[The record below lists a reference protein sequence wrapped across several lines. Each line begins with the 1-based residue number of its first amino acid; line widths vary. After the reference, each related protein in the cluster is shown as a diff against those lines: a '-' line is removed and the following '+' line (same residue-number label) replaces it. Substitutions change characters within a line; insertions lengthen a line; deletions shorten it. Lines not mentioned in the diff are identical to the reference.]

1 MLGVGRADVIVL
13 IILVVILLFYVKREV
28 GEVTYVTAALDGRR
42 YLCLKLPDRQEAAER
57 LAALTSIMLKLV
69 QHMVATAPEDLEV
82 QQLYRNFDP
91 DAIHEG
97 THTSGYT
104 SFSVSKGESITLC
117 IRQTDDSF
125 VDTNTVA
132 YVAIHE
138 LGHLMTTTIGHD
150 TTFWANF
157 KRLLEQAIE
166 IGLYTKVDFAAKP
179 EPYCGI
185 KITSSVV

>member
-13 IILVVILLFYVKREV
+13 VILFIILAFYVKREA

-57 LAALTSIMLKLV
+57 LATLTGIMLRLV
-69 QHMVATAPEDLEV
+69 HHMVAIAPDDLEV
-82 QQLYRNFDP
+82 QQLYQNFDP
-91 DAIHEG
+91 NAIHEG

-104 SFSVSKGESITLC
+104 SFSISKGESITLC

-150 TTFWANF
+150 ESFWANF
-157 KRLLEQAIE
+157 KRLLTEAIK
-166 IGLYTKVDFAAKP
+166 IKLYTKVDFAAKP

-185 KITSSVV
+185 KITSSII

>member
-1 MLGVGRADVIVL
+1 MLGVTSADIVVL
-13 IILVVILLFYVKREV
+13 VILIVILAFYLKKES
-28 GEVTYVTAALDGRR
+28 GEVTYVTAARDGRR

-57 LAALTSIMLKLV
+57 LAEVTGRMLRLV
-69 QHMVATAPEDLEV
+69 QHMMAIAPDDEAV
-82 QQLYRNFDP
+82 RRLYGNFDP

-97 THTSGYT
+97 SHTNGYT

-117 IRQTDDSF
+117 IRQSDDSF
-125 VDTNTVA
+125 VDINTVT

-138 LGHLMTTTIGHD
+138 LGHLMSATIGHD
-150 TTFWANF
+150 QSFWDNF
-157 KRLLEQAIE
+157 KRLLTEAVQ
-166 IGLYTKVDFAAKP
+166 IGLYEKVDFASNP

>member
-13 IILVVILLFYVKREV
+13 VILTIIIAFYLKRES
-28 GEVTYVTAALDGRR
+28 GEVAYVTAASDGRR
-42 YLCLKLPDRQEAAER
+42 YLCLKKPDRQEAAER
-57 LAALTSIMLKLV
+57 LAALTGIMLQLV
-69 QHMVATAPEDLEV
+69 HHMVALAPDDPDV
-82 QQLYRNFDP
+82 QQLYTNFDP

-104 SFSVSKGESITLC
+104 SFSISKGESITLC

-125 VDTNTVA
+125 VNTNTVA

-150 TTFWANF
+150 ASFWANF
-157 KRLLEQAIE
+157 KRLLVEAMG
-166 IGLYTKVDFAAKP
+166 IGLYKKVDFAAKP

-185 KITSSVV
+185 KITSSIV